1 MIYFDNSATTPV
13 CARAAAK
20 MAEIGEQF
28 WGNPSSVHSFGLS
41 ASKILSESRKKLLN
55 IMGASEG
62 HGDLFFTSGGT
73 EADNIAVIGTALA
86 KERNR
91 GGRIIISDSEHPA
104 VYSSADYLSKLGFDI
119 VTIGTRG
126 GKLDIGGLK
135 AAVNE
140 RTILVSLM
148 TVNNET
154 GARYDVAAAFA
165 TAKRINPAVVTH
177 TDAVQAFM
185 KTGESVL
192 SCRPDLA
199 TVSSHKI
206 FGPKG
211 VGALFVSGDVIRSK
225 KIVPLFH
232 GGNQESGFRS
242 GTENL
247 PGIAAFAEAA
257 EFCSEQFVSMS
268 CTVNECVSALERR
281 LSTDGRLSTVRI
293 NRPEGGSVD
302 GIISLTVPGIRS
314 EVMLRFLSGK
324 GICVSSGSAC
334 SSRSKEPSRALL
346 AFGLDRRS
354 ADSTIRVSLSG
365 FNTPVEME
373 TFCDAL
379 AEGIAS
385 LSKVR

>member
-20 MAEIGEQF
+20 MAEIGEQY

-55 IMGASEG
+55 IMGAREG
-62 HGDLFFTSGGT
+62 HGELFFTSGGT
-73 EADNIAVIGTALA
+73 EADNIAVIGTAFA

-104 VYSSADYLSKLGFDI
+104 VDSSAGYLSKLGFEI
-119 VTIGTRG
+119 VRIGTRG
-126 GKLDIGGLK
+126 GKLDIGELED
-135 AAVNE
+135 AVNE
-140 RTILVSLM
+140 RTVLVSIM
-148 TVNNET
+148 SVNNET
-154 GARYDVAAAFA
+154 GAKYDVAGAFA
-165 TAKRINPAVVTH
+165 AAKRINPAVVTH

-185 KTGESVL
+185 KTGYSVL
-192 SCRPDLA
+192 SCGPDLA

-211 VGALFVSGDVIRSK
+211 VGALFVSEETVRSK
-225 KIVPLFH
+225 KIVSLFH

-257 EFCSEQFVSMS
+257 EFCREQYGAMS
-268 CTVNECVSALERR
+268 CSVKECVSVLESR
-281 LSTDGRLSTVRI
+281 LSSDDDLRSVRI
-293 NRPEGGSVD
+293 NRPEGDSID

-334 SSRSKEPSRALL
+334 SSRSKEPSRALM

-365 FNTPVEME
+365 FNTPEEMGA
-373 TFCDAL
+373 FCDAL
-379 AEGIAS
+379 AEGIAG
-385 LSKVR
+385 LSRVR